1 MEKTLSAAQA
11 AKILGI
17 SLPTLYAYVSRGML
31 HSIEADGV
39 RSKRYAHD
47 EVLRLAV
54 RKSDGRRAG
63 RTVEAAINWGVP
75 VLESRITLI
84 ADGVIRYRGQDAMK
98 LADAATLEQT
108 AQILWG
114 YPQADF
120 FDAARVDIAS
130 GVWHALLQSTTG
142 LPPLERAMILLP
154 VLASHFKVNAKPA
167 EQAYFAQA
175 AQLMQVLAVALLSRE
190 TGPGLLHRRV
200 AEAWSVEGDAE
211 RLLRAALVLCA
222 DHELNASTFTV
233 RCVASTGAHL
243 SAALTAG
250 LAALSGPRHGGESV
264 RVRTLLD
271 AALQAGDVP
280 QFLAACLRRKPEQAG
295 FSRLLPGFGH
305 PLYPD
310 GDPRARMLLG
320 MLAER
325 TASLPAAAP
334 LLALAQAGQAVSGA
348 APNLDFGLAAIEL
361 ALDLPRTAAQSLF
374 ALGRCAGWIA
384 HAAEQVEDGRL
395 IRPRAR
401 YVGSFDFDN

>member
-11 AKILGI
+11 AKLLGV

-54 RKSDGRRAG
+54 RKNDGRRAG
-63 RTVEAAINWGVP
+63 RTVEAAIDWGVP

-84 ADGVIRYRGQDAMK
+84 ADGMIRYRGHDAMK

-120 FDAARVDIAS
+120 FDAVQVDIAP
-130 GVWHALLQSTTG
+130 GVWWALLQSTAA
-142 LPPLERAMILLP
+142 LPALDRAMVLLP
-154 VLASHFKVNAKPA
+154 VLAPHFKVSAKPA
-167 EQAYFAQA
+167 DPVYFAQA
-175 AQLMQVLAVALLSRE
+175 ARLMQVLAAALLDGE
-190 TGPGLLHRRV
+190 MGAGLLHRRV
-200 AEAWSVEGDAE
+200 AQAWNIVGDAE
-211 RLLRAALVLCA
+211 QLLRAALVLCA

-243 SAALTAG
+243 PAALTAG
-250 LAALSGPRHGGESV
+250 LAALSGPRHGGESL
-264 RVRTLLD
+264 RVRAMLD
-271 AALQAGDVP
+271 AALQAGDMQ
-280 QFLAACLRRKPEQAG
+280 QFLASRLRRKPEQAG
-295 FSRLLPGFGH
+295 FSMLLPGFGH

-310 GDPRARMLLG
+310 GDPRARMLLC
-320 MLAER
+320 MLAEQ
-325 TASLPAAAP
+325 TATLPAAAP
-334 LLALAQAGQAVSGA
+334 ILALAQAGQAVSGA
-348 APNLDFGLAAIEL
+348 APNLDFGLVAIEL

-401 YVGSFDFDN
+401 YVGSFDFDD